1 MENIVWMML
10 VVCVVVIGGAAFL
23 WRRGA
28 LSIDKDK
35 AKGAVDDFVADT
47 KKDVSKWRDD
57 LEKK

>member
-1 MENIVWMML
+1 MENIVWML
-10 VVCVVVIGGAAFL
+10 LAVCVVVIGGAAFL

-28 LSIDKDK
+28 LSFDKDK
-35 AKGAVDDFVADT
+35 AESAVDNFMADT